1 MDPGSG
7 SAVADGKINVI
18 RVYVILLIGVVIA
31 SFSSILI
38 RWTGA
43 VPFTIIAFYRLFIS
57 SGVLVLIKGVQR
69 NVWPAPKASYFLAG
83 FFLALH
89 FITWIASLQLTSI
102 ANSIF
107 LESTHPLWAA
117 LISFIFLKES
127 PTKKTL
133 PAFLSAIFGM
143 LVIVSIDFGHGE
155 TRLWGDILA
164 IISAI
169 CLSFYLLIARIHR
182 HKDDIISYL
191 IFVYASA
198 ALVCLIYG
206 IMNADSFIG
215 YSTMSWIMMIVL
227 ALGPHLF
234 GHSLLNWSSR
244 RIEIYKV
251 NLVLLLEPIL
261 ATIGGMLFFMEFPPF
276 RFYTGAFLIVFSI
289 SYVIYTESFTKDTL
303 MLETETGRKN

>member
-1 MDPGSG
+1 L
-7 SAVADGKINVI
+7 I
-18 RVYVILLIGVVIA
+18 RIYAILLTGVIIA

-43 VPFTIIAFYRLFIS
+43 VPFSIIAFYRLFIS
-57 SGVLVLIKGVQR
+57 SNVLALFKGLQQTRWPAIKG
-69 NVWPAPKASYFLAG
+69 SYLLAG

-117 LISFIFLKES
+117 FISSLFLKEIPS
-127 PTKKTL
+127 KKSF
-133 PAFLSAIFGM
+133 PAFLSAMVGM
-143 LVIVSIDFGHGE
+143 LIIVSINFGLGE
-155 TRLWGDILA
+155 TRFWGDMLA

-169 CLSFYLLIARIHR
+169 CLSFYLLIARMYR
-182 HKDDIISYL
+182 GMDDIISYL
-191 IFVYASA
+191 IYVYTSA
-198 ALVCLIYG
+198 AFVCLIYG
-206 IMNADSFIG
+206 IFNGDSFFG
-215 YSTMSWIMMIVL
+215 FSKHSWLMIIIL

-261 ATIGGMLFFMEFPPF
+261 ATIGGMIFFVEFPPL
-276 RFYTGAFLIVFSI
+276 RFYAGALLIVFSVSFI
-289 SYVIYTESFTKDTL
+289 VYTESIKKDPIIY
-303 MLETETGRKN
+303 